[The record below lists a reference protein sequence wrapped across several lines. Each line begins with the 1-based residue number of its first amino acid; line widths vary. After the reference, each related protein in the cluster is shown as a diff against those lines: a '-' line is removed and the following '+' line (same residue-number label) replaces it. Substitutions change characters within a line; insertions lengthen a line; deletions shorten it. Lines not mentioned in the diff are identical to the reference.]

1 MTIRP
6 RRSVLYMPGSNE
18 RALDKARGLPADAL
32 ILDLEDAVAPND
44 KQIARECIARAV
56 RGGGYGQREI
66 IVRVNG
72 LDTEWGRDDVG
83 SIATLPIDGVL
94 FPKVET
100 AQDVLDAEK
109 TLAEAGA
116 PGELAIWTMAETP
129 RGILNLDAVASAS
142 PRLAC
147 IVAGTSDLSKD
158 MRVPHTVNRLG
169 FLVPLTT
176 CVLAARANGLDVL
189 DGVHLNFKDL
199 DEFRAICEQG
209 RELGF
214 DGKTLIHPSQIAA
227 ANEVFAPA
235 GHEVDTARA
244 ILEAWDAARA
254 EGKGLVVLE
263 GRLIENLHVEEAKR
277 TLALADGIAALGQG
291 AKA

>member
-1 MTIRP
+1 
-6 RRSVLYMPGSNE
+6 
-18 RALDKARGLPADAL
+18 
-32 ILDLEDAVAPND
+32 
-44 KQIARECIARAV
+44 
-56 RGGGYGQREI
+56 
-66 IVRVNG
+66 
-72 LDTEWGRDDVG
+72 
-83 SIATLPIDGVL
+83 
-94 FPKVET
+94 
-100 AQDVLDAEK
+100 
-109 TLAEAGA
+109 
-116 PGELAIWTMAETP
+116 
-129 RGILNLDAVASAS
+129 
-142 PRLAC
+142 
-147 IVAGTSDLSKD
+147 

-244 ILEAWDAARA
+244 ILKAWDAARA

-277 TLALADGIAALGQG
+277 TLALADGLAALGQG